1 MQTHIHAD
9 FASGIRDVA
18 IKLNANIYVSG
29 ESDDTLGYKNMPNH
43 TYFVQHNDDIYVGNI
58 KLKVLHTP
66 GHTPESIS
74 FYLLTKVGAQVPM
87 GLFSGDFIFV
97 GDIGRPD
104 LLEKAVKVEGSSE
117 IGAKQMFKSIES
129 IKDLPDYIQIWPGH
143 GG

>member
-1 MQTHIHAD
+1 MIIDPIRDLSSYIRVADEEGLTITHAAETHIHTD

-43 TYFVQHNDDIYVGNI
+43 THFVQHNDDIYVGNI

-74 FYLLTKVGAQVPM
+74 FYLLTKVLEHKFQWDYSVVI
-87 GLFSGDFIFV
+87 LF
-97 GDIGRPD
+97 
-104 LLEKAVKVEGSSE
+104 L
-117 IGAKQMFKSIES
+117 
-129 IKDLPDYIQIWPGH
+129 
-143 GG
+143 

>member
-1 MQTHIHAD
+1 MIIDPIRDLSSYIRVADEEGLTITHAAETHIHAD

-43 TYFVQHNDDIYVGNI
+43 THFVQHNDDIYVGNI

-74 FYLLTKVGAQVPM
+74 FYFDKGAEAQVPM
-87 GLFSGDFIFV
+87 GLFSGDFI
-97 GDIGRPD
+97 
-104 LLEKAVKVEGSSE
+104 L
-117 IGAKQMFKSIES
+117 
-129 IKDLPDYIQIWPGH
+129 
-143 GG
+143 